1 MRNHRRNISTGRGH
15 TPVAVLLTFL
25 ALMLQTLLPGAA
37 AASQG
42 AGGQTIVICGAMGV
56 QTVEVPSEP
65 SQDDKGFAGLPCADC
80 LAPSLAAL
88 PAPEPVATPVVYIA
102 QRVEHTAAREHRP
115 QLARAPPRPPG
126 QGPPHL

>member
-1 MRNHRRNISTGRGH
+1 MRRGH

-25 ALMLQTLLPGAA
+25 ALMIQALLPGAA

-42 AGGQTIVICGAMGV
+42 AGSETMVICGAMGV
-56 QTVEVPSEP
+56 QTVEVPADPGQGKKS
-65 SQDDKGFAGLPCADC
+65 FAGLPCADC

-88 PAPEPVATPVVYIA
+88 PAPEPAVTTVVYAA
-102 QRVEHTAAREHRP
+102 QRVEHDTAPELWP

-126 QGPPHL
+126 QGPPTL